1 MITALSL
8 NLPCSKGVRP
18 HHFIFIFPA
27 VEEYSHVSSD
37 HFSSSESNYDAL
49 IQASQSPLSEIS
61 SNYTSSCFSVN
72 CSPATYFDFD
82 GDYDLISDFGDVD
95 ESDIS
100 DFLLSS
106 NLFDTA

>member
-18 HHFIFIFPA
+18 HLFIFIFPA

-37 HFSSSESNYDAL
+37 HLSSYESDYDAFL
-49 IQASQSPLSEIS
+49 QASQSPLTDTS
-61 SNYTSSCFSVN
+61 SNYPSSFLTEPSSELPESVL
-72 CSPATYFDFD
+72 DFEIFN
-82 GDYDLISDFGDVD
+82 DLCDID
-95 ESDIS
+95 EFDIS

-106 NLFDTA
+106 TLFDTA